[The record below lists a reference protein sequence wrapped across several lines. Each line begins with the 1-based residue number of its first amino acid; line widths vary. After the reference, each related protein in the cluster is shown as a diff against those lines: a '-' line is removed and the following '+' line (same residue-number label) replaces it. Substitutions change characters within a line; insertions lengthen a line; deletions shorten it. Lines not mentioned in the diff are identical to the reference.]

1 MPESGRTM
9 MRVWKNLRMVKTGM
23 DTQRVS
29 PREVAISSEDIDISE
44 TSNSAKRS
52 WRQNI
57 SEGCTIVGTSVMPC
71 GLTRP
76 SRMGRVRSLSESAM
90 LSSRWVACM
99 PNQVGWSKFER
110 RTSAAHSR
118 VSGNP
123 GPTALRSGSP
133 LSRGRA
139 DHALSFACGR
149 ILSRARQGHVDAV
162 VVHAHING
170 AQAVFGVAAVAAGFD
185 VEFPAVP
192 GADDVL
198 LLGEAQAAAG
208 LVRRQIFL
216 DARDHLALADRAAV
230 MGTII

>member
-1 MPESGRTM
+1 
-9 MRVWKNLRMVKTGM
+9 
-23 DTQRVS
+23 
-29 PREVAISSEDIDISE
+29 
-44 TSNSAKRS
+44 
-52 WRQNI
+52 
-57 SEGCTIVGTSVMPC
+57 
-71 GLTRP
+71 
-76 SRMGRVRSLSESAM
+76 M

-230 MGTII
+230 MGTIIFVREQPVALPENSELEALDPQHPVAAVGKVGQRADHNLAHRFTLT